1 MKTNI
6 SIPNLVYQAA
16 EKLAKELGVSLSEL
30 YTNALTSYVA
40 EHKKKNIAET
50 SDVVYATESPAL
62 DSDLV
67 EMEIVAEFNAWDV
80 ASDEALESF
89 EKGLEMP

>member
-30 YTNALTSYVA
+30 YTAALTAYVA
-40 EHKKKNIAET
+40 EHKKKGVAET
-50 SDVVYATESPAL
+50 PDVVYATKSPAPE
-62 DSDLV
+62 SDVV
-67 EMEIVAEFNAWDV
+67 EMEIAAELTAWDA
-80 ASDEALESF
+80 ASDEALKNF
-89 EKGLEMP
+89 EKGLEKL

>member
-30 YTNALTSYVA
+30 YTAALTAYVA
-40 EHKKKNIAET
+40 EHKQKGVADAPDIAYVT
-50 SDVVYATESPAL
+50 KSPAL
-62 DSDLV
+62 EPDLV
-67 EMEIVAEFNAWDV
+67 EMQISAEFSAWDS
-80 ASDEALESF
+80 ASDEALENF
-89 EKGLEMP
+89 EKGLEKL